1 MVDLPSNPIPQGP
14 TMMTKLLGISAA
26 ALAAAAGASIL
37 IIHDGS
43 DTGKKLTVASVAPAA
58 TAPDRIA
65 SISAPGNPT
74 DRIIT
79 KTGHTSID
87 KPGTPPVPPMPPL
100 PPVTALEADA
110 AVLLALDL
118 KEDCLRQIAT
128 AIEQAP
134 TAFGA
139 CSDNTP
145 RPVMVTSANGRG
157 HVIMKRGSIA
167 NANTLIPVAAKNGGD
182 DVLMWFP
189 PTQDFMKSL
198 PDSLV
203 KPLEEV
209 LEMDIR
215 ITDDDG
221 GHMTVRRKHLND
233 DGTLAETE
241 DVIGLQDMKS
251 MMKEL
256 DGKMNDPA
264 LVMHMQKLKDRLK
277 LMMNDSS
284 RIVFDR
290 DSLPYRLHQLDTQIE
305 DIDDTGL
312 DVRIDSILGEMPE
325 RQMMVDSIMRN
336 FPMMQLKIDSIMK
349 NMPEMQFKMDSVM
362 KEFPMRQRMFDS
374 VMKLMPNSRIMIK
387 RFGNDSAVDIEL
399 NVDSTMTTM
408 PNSRIIV
415 KRTQDAKPLQYKI
428 DTRINVMDS
437 TMKSSKSMHVRSRIS
452 VLRSP
457 ATRGGIILL
466 SRRDVIDQPEAKT
479 GGVTSL
485 QETWRETNGAVETT
499 GVFPNPTSDGG
510 ATMSFTLA
518 EDRNVNISLH
528 DLTGAKVLDLV
539 RNSPRKA
546 GTGQMAFTLPG
557 VTPGMYLV
565 TLTTDRG
572 ERAVQRLIVQ

>member
-1 MVDLPSNPIPQGP
+1 MVDLPPNPIPQGP
-14 TMMTKLLGISAA
+14 TMMTKLLGISVA
-26 ALAAAAGASIL
+26 ALAATAGASIL

-79 KTGHTSID
+79 KTGRTSID
-87 KPGTPPVPPMPPL
+87 KPGIPPVPPIPPL

-264 LVMHMQKLKDRLK
+264 LAMHMQKLKDRLK

-305 DIDDTGL
+305 DVDDTGL

-466 SRRDVIDQPEAKT
+466 SIRDVIDQPEAKT

-557 VTPGMYLV
+557 ITPGMYLV

>member
-43 DTGKKLTVASVAPAA
+43 DTGKKLTVGSVAPAA
-58 TAPDRIA
+58 TAPEQIA

-87 KPGTPPVPPMPPL
+87 KPGTPPVPPIPPL

-110 AVLLALDL
+110 SVLLALDL

-241 DVIGLQDMKS
+241 DIIGLQDMKT

-264 LVMHMQKLKDRLK
+264 LAMHMRELKDRIR

-325 RQMMVDSIMRN
+325 HQMMVDSIMRN

-349 NMPEMQFKMDSVM
+349 NMPEMQFRMDSIT

-374 VMKLMPNSRIMIK
+374 VMKLMPKSRIMIK
-387 RFGNDSAVDIEL
+387 RFGGDSAVDIQF
-399 NVDSTMTTM
+399 NVDSTMT
-408 PNSRIIV
+408 NSRVIV
-415 KRTQDAKPLQYKI
+415 KRMDAKPLQYKI
-428 DTRINVMDS
+428 DTRINTTDS
-437 TMKSSKSMHVRSRIS
+437 TTKASTSTHVRSRIQI
-452 VLRSP
+452 LRSP

-466 SRRDVIDQPEAKT
+466 SRRDVIDQPEAKA

-518 EDRNVNISLH
+518 QDRNVSISLH

-546 GTGQMAFTLPG
+546 GTGQLAFTLPG
-557 VTPGMYLV
+557 ITPGMYLV